1 MPNICFSH
9 VIKIYKLQAYFSW
22 LRPTF
27 RYKIYWHEMFSIA
40 EYHRFFMISGD
51 NLDEATAFVE
61 GFTSYFSF
69 SRKRTGYSGEKKLVV
84 RNLNFLLP
92 CIPLIGQGCILI
104 HLTIAEHLVFNV
116 NFIIGVATFCKPEF
130 TPSRCEE
137 GLSGTLPSAE
147 FDDAVGHLDGIED
160 EFSPEELRLLD
171 NEGRCVITCH
181 QLQVKVT

>member
-1 MPNICFSH
+1 
-9 VIKIYKLQAYFSW
+9 
-22 LRPTF
+22 
-27 RYKIYWHEMFSIA
+27 MFSIA

-137 GLSGTLPSAE
+137 GLSGTLPSA
-147 FDDAVGHLDGIED
+147 
-160 EFSPEELRLLD
+160 
-171 NEGRCVITCH
+171 
-181 QLQVKVT
+181 